1 MATSYTRT
9 NIETD
14 LQKEITADAAKNKIS
29 FSAQIRRYKDLAD
42 TMRHGVN

>member
-14 LQKEITADAAKNKIS
+14 LHEQITQDAAKNKIS
-29 FSAQIRRYKDLAD
+29 FSAQIRRYKDLVD